1 MNENSIVLVDDMPQ
15 GDEIE
20 STKRE
25 AKKQEVEVEMAKRA
39 GRNPLTV
46 SHIQRAF
53 ASRDGREWKRMGFA
67 DRQKY
72 HRLAMAALAV
82 AKMSEE

>member
-1 MNENSIVLVDDMPQ
+1 MNENQIVLVDDMPQ

-20 STKRE
+20 AAKRE
-25 AKKQEVEVEMAKRA
+25 AKKAADVELAKRT
-39 GRNPLTV
+39 GRGPLTV

-53 ASRDGREWKRMGFA
+53 ARRDGREWKRMGFA

-72 HRLAMAALAV
+72 HRLAMAAMDVLKV
-82 AKMSEE
+82 SEA